1 MSLNLRYYMN
11 ITVRFVTPLSV
22 EVGASNLEFIPL
34 QYNDKTNTLS
44 SLESY
49 DFQVD
54 PHLWI

>member
-1 MSLNLRYYMN
+1 MSLHLWYYMN
-11 ITVRFVTPLSV
+11 ITVRFVIPLSV

-34 QYNDKTNTLS
+34 QINDKPNTLS